1 MAAAQSAACILGLSQ
16 EVLRVWIDEDVGEA
30 MGRLTRTFVL
40 RFVELLR
47 GGAGHDIDRITVQ
60 TAIAHLHVAHVL
72 GSGLGDGKVVRD
84 SMLALLDDMQIPPPQ
99 ADTLQV
105 RSKLLNAITKMLTS
119 VTAADGLELDPA
131 TMNWGKARR
140 GHRAAKL

>member
-30 MGRLTRTFVL
+30 LGRLTRMFVL
-40 RFVELLR
+40 LFVELLR
-47 GGAGHDIDRITVQ
+47 GRAGDIDRITVQ

-131 TMNWGKARR
+131 TMLTTWSKKR
-140 GHRAAKL
+140 HRAAKL